1 MKANVAALA
10 GIKRPRTGSSGG
22 GGSSGGAASAAASA
36 AASGDTPTTPA
47 STRPSKRMRSGSL
60 AKSSLL
66 LLGEEEES
74 TATTEGLLMSK
85 ALTTF
90 PPAEQHRFESYRRC
104 ALPSDAI
111 SAYVSHRLLHN
122 DERRYVRRQGTRS
135 VVAANDVGVVP
146 QSGLAELA
154 LLRCP
159 YADGTTTTNTSTS
172 GTWNDVDAGIGT
184 AWSGKGGK
192 KDTSN
197 ARTSR
202 AAAPPLRDVVA
213 PETSQEVTVVVSTLA
228 KSYAQRLVSAAR
240 RVARARGYPDTM
252 PLLPEHLVEAK
263 QYRSE
268 AGLDPGFF
276 MGAGAGGSVP
286 NSARTCGGDPG
297 ATAANAA
304 ALGLVNGNK
313 LRLDAALEAQ
323 DEYDEQ
329 LSSTHNYREDKQM
342 STCM

>member
-1 MKANVAALA
+1 
-10 GIKRPRTGSSGG
+10 
-22 GGSSGGAASAAASA
+22 
-36 AASGDTPTTPA
+36 
-47 STRPSKRMRSGSL
+47 MRL
-60 AKSSLL
+60 NFFDYAH
-66 LLGEEEES
+66 S

-111 SAYVSHRLLHN
+111 STYVSHRLLHN

-135 VVAANDVGVVP
+135 LVAANDVGVVP
-146 QSGLAELA
+146 QSGLAEVA

-159 YADGTTTTNTSTS
+159 YADGTSTC
-172 GTWNDVDAGIGT
+172 NDVDTAT

-192 KDTSN
+192 DTSN
-197 ARTSR
+197 ARTATAST
-202 AAAPPLRDVVA
+202 PPLRDVVA

-252 PLLPEHLVEAK
+252 ALLPEHLVEAK

-323 DEYDEQ
+323 DEYDEL
-329 LSSTHNYREDKQM
+329 LSSTRLK
-342 STCM
+342 